1 MNELDMKDLYKDF
14 KSYIKKLDEYGFKKD
29 VEVAME
35 HSSNSYILDEQ
46 CDV

>member
-1 MNELDMKDLYKDF
+1 MNELDMKDLYEDF
-14 KSYIKKLDEYGFKKD
+14 KSYIKHGFKKD